1 MELMNRERT
10 LQEAA
15 RRYARLH
22 ADDCSQEERDSI
34 TSWQAESPA
43 NREAFERAERVGSG
57 VAALADDPRFR
68 DKLRAM
74 ADEALAARVA
84 RPPISRRWRMG
95 AGLAAS
101 LAVALLAW
109 HGLPRSESKLST
121 QAMVYESAGLER
133 RSVKLEDGSMVELD
147 VDTRISIHMSAAR
160 RQIELLSG
168 RAMFDVAHDAS
179 RPFSVTAAGSRTTAL
194 GTRFQVRREDD
205 NVVVTLAEGSVAVD
219 RDAGSL
225 HSSGWS
231 ERLSPGEQISIDTV
245 TQRRQRQVV
254 DVNMTLSWM
263 SGRHIFRGTPLSVA
277 IDEVNRY
284 ATRKIR
290 LGDATLGDL
299 RVGGNF
305 IVGDSDVIVD
315 AFAAVL
321 PLRAVDNGDSEILLF
336 RRPGQ

>member
-15 RRYARLH
+15 RRYARLQ
-22 ADDCSQEERDSI
+22 AGDCTPEERDSI
-34 TSWQAESPA
+34 ERWQAESPA
-43 NREAFERAERVGSG
+43 HREAFECAERVSAG
-57 VAALADDPRFR
+57 VSALARDAGLG

-84 RPPISRRWRMG
+84 TPPAPRRWRMG

-101 LAVALLAW
+101 LAAALLAW
-109 HGLPRSESKLST
+109 HSIPTSESRLST
-121 QAMVYESAGLER
+121 QAVVYESSGAER
-133 RSVKLEDGSMVELD
+133 RSVRLEDGSIVEMD

-168 RAMFDVAHDAS
+168 RAMFDVAHDAN

-194 GTRFQVRREDD
+194 GTRFQVRRDD
-205 NVVVTLAEGSVAVD
+205 GNVVVTLAEGSVAVD
-219 RDAGSL
+219 RDVGGAAVG
-225 HSSGWS
+225 GWS
-231 ERLSPGEQISIDTV
+231 ERLSPGDQISIDTV

-254 DVNMTLSWM
+254 DVHMTMSWM

-290 LGDATLGDL
+290 LGDASLGDL

-321 PLRAVDNGDSEILLF
+321 PLRAVDNGDREILLF